1 MRILYIDIDSL
12 RPDHL
17 SCYGYHRH
25 TSPNI
30 DALAQAGVRYN
41 NIFASDT
48 PCLPSRT
55 GFFGGM
61 FGLITG
67 VINHGGV
74 FADLPSQG
82 ADRAFR
88 STFAENTLA
97 TVLRRAGYHTSS
109 ISPFPNRHTAYQVW
123 YGFSETHDTGK
134 GGMENA
140 DEIYPVLKDWLERN
154 GAEDNWF
161 LHVNFWDPHTP
172 YDHPA
177 AYGNPFENEPLEPWI
192 TQELLDKQN
201 GSYGPHSA
209 SEVSGWY
216 PELPANWPWGAGEL
230 KTVSDAKVHMD
241 GYDTGIHYADFYVGK
256 VMALLDQLGIAEETA
271 VIISADHGEN
281 QGELNVWGDHQTADI
296 GTNRIPLIIKWPG
309 KTENLAGQAVDDFH
323 YHLDVAATIVD
334 LAGGEIPGMWNG
346 ESFGKAL
353 GGGNGRP
360 YLILSHGAWSCQRSV
375 RWDNWLLI
383 RTYHTGIKAFPK
395 YMLFDIENDPHEQH
409 NLAAKHPDL
418 VGAGLQR
425 MDEWLGDL
433 LPTAWRGDPIWGV
446 IQEGGPLHANVHDS
460 KWAEY
465 VARLRNTGRAHH
477 AEHIEKIES
486 MPID

>member
-17 SCYGYHRH
+17 SCYGYHRQ

-30 DALAQAGVRYN
+30 DAIAAEGVRYN

-61 FGLITG
+61 FGLTTG

-74 FADLPSQG
+74 FADLPPQG
-82 ADRAFR
+82 ADRGFR
-88 STFAENTLA
+88 SIFAQNTLA
-97 TVLRRAGYHTSS
+97 SVLRRAGYHTAS

-123 YGFSETHDTGK
+123 FGFSETYDTGK
-134 GGMENA
+134 GGLENA
-140 DEIYPVLKDWLERN
+140 DEMYPVLENWLESN
-154 GAEDNWF
+154 GQSDNWF

-177 AYGNPFENEPLEPWI
+177 EYGNPFENEPMEPWI

-201 GSYGPHSA
+201 ASYGPHSA

-216 PELPANWPWGAGEL
+216 PELTPGWLWGAGEL
-230 KTVSDAKVHMD
+230 KTVADAKAHMD

-256 VMALLDQLGIAEETA
+256 VMALLQKLGIAEETA

-309 KTENLAGQAVDDFH
+309 KTDSLAGQDVDDFH
-323 YHLDVAATIVD
+323 YHLDLSATIVE
-334 LAGGEIPGMWNG
+334 LAGGEVPSMWNG
-346 ESFGKAL
+346 ESFAEAL
-353 GGGNGRP
+353 GGGNGRS

-383 RTYHTGIKAFPK
+383 RTYHTGIKEFPA
-395 YMLFDIENDPHEQH
+395 YMLFDIDNDPHELN
-409 NLAAKHPDL
+409 NLTANRPDL
-418 VGAGLQR
+418 VGQGLRR
-425 MDEWLGDL
+425 MDEWLGTY
-433 LPTAWRGDPIWGV
+433 LPQAWRGDPIWGV
-446 IQEGGPLHANVHDS
+446 IQEGGPLHANVHDP

-465 VARLRNTGRAHH
+465 IERLRKTGRGHH
-477 AEHIEKIES
+477 ADRLETKGS
-486 MPID
+486 MPI